1 MFLEKNVKTFFPI
14 VQRKEEEKRKSYI
27 KSISPKR
34 EFRMNPQAIELSEN
48 IDSFHIIIISSFRVY
63 IKYIYIYIYKTTHIK
78 ELSIY

>member
-14 VQRKEEEKRKSYI
+14 VQRKEEEKRKSSI

-63 IKYIYIYIYKTTHIK
+63 IYI
-78 ELSIY
+78 